1 MIFLTSPLDVDICKH
16 CLGKQEGVLHPL
28 NVMYAQTLDNAFD
41 ALILVQLWEQACVYA
56 EKLIPCFRFYYG
68 ELHPL
73 LGLLHIKYGKILL
86 YKMNLAGALEQ
97 FKCAE
102 KIIKITH
109 GEKHPLYKNHLLPLM
124 YQAIVESE

>member
-1 MIFLTSPLDVDICKH
+1 MATCHMEKVR
-16 CLGKQEGVLHPL
+16 
-28 NVMYAQTLDNAFD
+28 
-41 ALILVQLWEQACVYA
+41 ALITTLAQDG
-56 EKLIPCFRFYYG
+56 FYYG
-68 ELHPL
+68 ETHPL

-86 YKMNLAGALEQ
+86 YKMNLAGALKQ